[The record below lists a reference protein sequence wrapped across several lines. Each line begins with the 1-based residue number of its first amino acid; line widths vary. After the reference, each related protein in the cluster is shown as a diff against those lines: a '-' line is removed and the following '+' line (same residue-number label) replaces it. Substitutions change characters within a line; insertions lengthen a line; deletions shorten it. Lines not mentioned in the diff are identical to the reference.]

1 VNELDTEFDDELFHI
16 GVLRKSGRYPWG
28 SGDNPNQRNKGFLDH
43 VDGLKKQGLSE
54 KDIADGLGITTTQL
68 RAAKSIAKNAQKKA
82 DISQA
87 MILKERGLSNV
98 AIGEKMG
105 VNESQVRQLLNPTQ
119 KEKNNVLQT
128 TADKLKQKTDEYGAV
143 DIGMGVEHHL
153 GVSRTQLKNAAALLE
168 AEGYGIQYV
177 NVDQQGTGKVT
188 KMIVLTKPDTTYSE
202 LYQNKDKIHTIGAYS
217 DDGGHTFRDVKSPIS
232 VDSKRIAVRY
242 AEEGGTDADG
252 TIHLR
257 RGVDDISLGSKQYA
271 QVRIAVDG
279 THYLKGMAMYRDDLP
294 DGVDM
299 VFNTNKSDK
308 GDKLKAM
315 KPMKDDEENPFGSVV
330 HQRYYKGPD
339 GKMKQSVINV
349 VNEEG
354 DWDGWSRNLSSQVL
368 SKQPVQLAK
377 QQLDLKMKAKQ
388 AEYDEIM
395 ALTNP
400 AVKKK
405 LLESFSD
412 DLDSSSVHLKAA
424 ALPRQRTQVILPI
437 NSLKDTEVY
446 APNFKNG
453 ERVALVR
460 YPHGGTFEIPEL
472 TVNNRNK
479 EAGGI
484 MKGAI
489 DAIGIN
495 STVASRLSGAD
506 FDGDTVLVIPNNL
519 KQIKSKRPLKELEGF
534 DPQAA
539 YPAYDGMPKMSAK
552 TKQLKMGDVSN
563 LITDMTVRGASDSEI
578 ARAVKHSMVVI
589 DAEKHNL
596 NWRQS
601 AKDNNISQL
610 KEKYQGDARS
620 GASTLISKASSETSV
635 NERRAARTTEGGA
648 INKTTG
654 KRQYVETG
662 ANYVK
667 PAYTTVNART
677 GKVTEHPAQVIFKKD
692 KITKMEATDDA
703 FTLSSGTPMEE
714 VYARHANRLKDLA
727 DKGRVAMV
735 NTPPL
740 RYSPQAKVAYD
751 PQVKS
756 LNAKLALAQR
766 NKPLERQAQLLAG
779 TIVKAKQDANPHL
792 DKADLKKIKGQAL
805 LTARERVGAKK
816 DQVDIT
822 PIEWA
827 AIQAGAI
834 TNNKLES
841 ILANTDVDRI
851 KELATPREATVMV
864 QSKVLRAKA
873 MLAAGFDASEI
884 ADALGVNVSTLNSS
898 IERS

>member
-1 VNELDTEFDDELFHI
+1 VSQLEADEDELFHI

-28 SGDNPNQRNKGFLDH
+28 SGDNPHQRNKQFLDY
-43 VDGLKKQGLSE
+43 VADLQSKGMSE
-54 KDIADGLGITTTQL
+54 TDIAKGMDITTTQL
-68 RAAKSIAKNAQKKA
+68 RAAKSIAKNEQKKA
-82 DISQA
+82 AISQA
-87 MILKERGLSNV
+87 RMLKEKGLSNV

-119 KEKNNVLQT
+119 AAKNNVLQT
-128 TADKLKQKTDEYGAV
+128 TSDMLKKQTDEYGYL
-143 DIGMGVEHHL
+143 DIGVGVEHHV
-153 GVSRTQLKNAAALLE
+153 GVSRTQLKNAVALLE

-177 NVDQQGTGKVT
+177 NVEQQGTGKIT
-188 KMIVLTKPDTTYSE
+188 KMVVLTKPDTSYSE

-217 DDGGHTFRDVKSPIS
+217 EDNGRSFRTIQPPVS
-232 VDSKRIAVRY
+232 VDSKRIGVRY
-242 AEEGGTDADG
+242 AEDGGADADG
-252 TIHLR
+252 VIHLR

-279 THYLKGMAMYRDDLP
+279 THYLKGMAMYKDDLP

-299 VFNTNKSDK
+299 VFNTNKSNK

-330 HQRYYKGPD
+330 RQKTYIDKD
-339 GKMKQSVINV
+339 GKQKQSVLNI

-354 DWDGWSRNLSSQVL
+354 NWDDWSRNLSSQVL
-368 SKQPVQLAK
+368 SKQPVALAK
-377 QQLDLKMKAKQ
+377 QQLDLKFRAKR

-395 ALTNP
+395 ALENP

-460 YPHGGTFEIPEL
+460 YPHGGIFEIPEL
-472 TVNNRNK
+472 TVNNRNA
-479 EAGGI
+479 EAGKV

-495 STVASRLSGAD
+495 SKVASRLSGAD

-519 KQIKSKRPLKELEGF
+519 KQIKSKRPLKSLEGF
-534 DPQAA
+534 DPQSA
-539 YPAYDGMPKMSAK
+539 YPAYEGMPKMSAK

-563 LITDMTVRGASDSEI
+563 LITDMTIRGASDSEI

-596 NWRQS
+596 NWKQS
-601 AKDNNISQL
+601 AKDQGISEL
-610 KEKYQGDARS
+610 KAKYQGDARS
-620 GASTLISKASSETSV
+620 GASTLISQASSEQRV
-635 NERRAARTTEGGA
+635 NARRAARTNEGGA
-648 INKTTG
+648 INKATG
-654 KRQYVETG
+654 ERNYVDTG
-662 ANYVK
+662 ENYVK
-667 PAYTTVNART
+667 PAYTTTNPKT
-677 GKVTEHPAQVIFKKD
+677 GKVTNHPAQIVYKQDKSTRMAEAKD
-692 KITKMEATDDA
+692 ARE
-703 FTLSSGTPMEE
+703 LSSGTAMEN
-714 VYARHANRLKDLA
+714 VYADHANRLKALA
-727 DKGRVAMV
+727 NESRKSMV
-735 NTPPL
+735 NTAPL
-740 RYSPQAKVAYD
+740 RYNPQAKVAYA
-751 PQVKS
+751 PQVQS

-766 NKPLERQAQLLAG
+766 NKPLERQAQLLAS
-779 TIVKAKQDANPHL
+779 TMVKAKVDANPHM

-805 LTARERVGAKK
+805 TTARERVGAKK

-822 PIEWA
+822 NIEWQ
-827 AIQAGAI
+827 AIQSGAI

-841 ILANTDVDRI
+841 ILANADVD
-851 KELATPREATVMV
+851 KVKALATPREATVMV
-864 QSKVLRAKA
+864 SSKVLRAKA
-873 MLAAGFDASEI
+873 MQAAGFDASDI
-884 ADALGVNVSTLNSS
+884 ADALGVNVSTLNSAL
-898 IERS
+898 ERG